1 MRAILNHHTLA
12 QYKALGF
19 ILTYKKQYLGKN
31 TMNNNLQNLTNSI
44 ANITAI
50 NNQTAIIVASTFSS
64 AESSIT
70 SLGGAIGTIQTT
82 EDLNKLLNEA
92 TNHSYQNIQLQTPYF
107 QGLEQAQNKKIQS
120 ICSIPSLPKI
130 SQPSLCQIGT
140 LQNKLIQN
148 RTAPQDQLQQASKIL
163 FKTYAKKKAKT
174 LIQSLPII
182 IKIYQ
187 LSPVPK
193 QIRLFKI

>member
-1 MRAILNHHTLA
+1 MRAILNHHTLT

-64 AESSIT
+64 AENSIT

-107 QGLEQAQNKKIQS
+107 QGLEQAQNKKNTVN
-120 ICSIPSLPKI
+120 L
-130 SQPSLCQIGT
+130 
-140 LQNKLIQN
+140 
-148 RTAPQDQLQQASKIL
+148 
-163 FKTYAKKKAKT
+163 
-174 LIQSLPII
+174 
-182 IKIYQ
+182 
-187 LSPVPK
+187 
-193 QIRLFKI
+193 